1 MDVQDMNSWD
11 RFMRQKL
18 ELLSDPISRSVRPLK
33 VDLHIHTAEDPQ
45 HQISYTAKDL
55 ISIAADE
62 GYDVLAITNHQ
73 CLTFGK
79 KLSAYA
85 RERGILLIPGMEVTL
100 RRRHVVLLNPPPGR
114 SFSDFS
120 SLLSMQRPDAL
131 VMAPHPYFPNPYSL
145 NRLLVRHLRY
155 FDAIEYCH
163 FYSPGINFNHM
174 ALRVSQTYGVPVVG
188 NSDAHFL
195 SQLGTTYS
203 LIHAEKDPESIFQA
217 IRKGHSEVVTRP
229 LSPVEMGAILG
240 RFAGMKLLVEKD
252 KRRKWLASRLRSRR
266 LKLPFSSNSR
276 SRAT

>member
-1 MDVQDMNSWD
+1 
-11 RFMRQKL
+11 MRQKL
-18 ELLSDPISRSVRPLK
+18 ELSSNSISKSLKPLK
-33 VDLHIHTAEDPQ
+33 VDLHTHTAEDPR

-73 CLTFGK
+73 CLTFSK

-100 RRRHVVLLNPPPGR
+100 RRRHVVLLNPPSGR
-114 SFSDFS
+114 SFPDFS
-120 SLLSMQRPDAL
+120 SLLAMQRPDAL
-131 VMAPHPYFPNPYSL
+131 VMAPHPYFPNHFSL
-145 NRLLVRHLRY
+145 NGLLVKHLKY

-174 ALRVSQTYGVPVVG
+174 AMTVSETYGVPLVG

-203 LIHAEKDPESIFQA
+203 LIHAEKDPESIFAA
-217 IRKGHSEVVTRP
+217 IREGRSEVVTRP
-229 LSPVEMGAILG
+229 LSPLEMGAILG
-240 RFAGMKLLVEKD
+240 RFAGMKLLVEKN
-252 KRRKWLASRLRSRR
+252 KRQKWLASRLGSRR
-266 LKLPFSSNSR
+266 LKLPLSSSSR
-276 SRAT
+276 FRAS

>member
-1 MDVQDMNSWD
+1 
-11 RFMRQKL
+11 MRPKL
-18 ELLSDPISRSVRPLK
+18 ERSSNSISKPLKPLK

-45 HQISYTAKDL
+45 HQIRYTAKEL

-73 CLTFGK
+73 CLTFNK

-85 RERGILLIPGMEVTL
+85 TERGILLIPGIEVTL
-100 RRRHVVLLNPPPGR
+100 RRRHVVLLNPPSGR
-114 SFSDFS
+114 SFPDFS
-120 SLLSMQRPDAL
+120 SLSAMQRPDAL

-145 NRLLVRHLRY
+145 NKLLVKHLEY

-174 ALRVSQTYGVPVVG
+174 ALTVSQTYGIPVVG

-217 IRKGHSEVVTRP
+217 IRERRSEVVTRP
-229 LSPVEMGAILG
+229 LSPLEMGAILG
-240 RFAGMKLLVEKD
+240 RFAGMKLLVEKN
-252 KRRKWLASRLRSRR
+252 KRQKWLASRFRSRR
-266 LKLPFSSNSR
+266 LQFPFSASSHSR
-276 SRAT
+276 ES